1 MGIIPIDEELQ
12 ISDEV
17 SDLILGLITNSRLP
31 MPKLN
36 IAALFMAKIRP
47 GMDPTVVASTITS
60 RFPEANIPSGPL
72 PGGTPNSL
80 EVLVNIMCE
89 EIVGAVQDDMRVDV
103 LVDPGQQVTS
113 FGANAG
119 GPVVTQGSN
128 ITPWLGTGVGS

>member
-1 MGIIPIDEELQ
+1 MGIIPIDEKLQ

-17 SDLILGLITNSRLP
+17 SELILGLISNSRVS

-36 IAALFMAKIRP
+36 IATLFMAKVRP

-80 EVLVNIMCE
+80 EILVNILCE
-89 EIVGAVQDDMRVDV
+89 EMVGAIQDDMRVDI

-113 FGANAG
+113 FGSNGG
-119 GPVVTQGSN
+119 GPIVTQGSN
-128 ITPWLGTGVGS
+128 TSPWLGTGVGS